1 MVRGASRGI
10 AQKECVDSFFS
21 QNSFISY
28 DTLHKLGIS
37 QPIQYLLPRFPEGIP
52 LVAAF
57 VHPSMIEM
65 LDAAI
70 EDAIERG
77 SCYREYLKLKARYE
91 ELQRTQ
97 RNLLGEDLGP
107 LNSKE
112 LEQLEH
118 QLAYRFY
125 LVWRTQYMLD
135 QLSELQNKEQM
146 LMETNRALSIKLE
159 EISARNQ
166 FRVSWEG
173 GEQSV
178 AFTNQQAQYMGLF
191 QPLECNPTLQ
201 IGIHIQGARKIVATH
216 WDRAVRIQNQVT
228 HKS

>member
-77 SCYREYLKLKARYE
+77 SC
-91 ELQRTQ
+91 

>member
-1 MVRGASRGI
+1 
-10 AQKECVDSFFS
+10 
-21 QNSFISY
+21 
-28 DTLHKLGIS
+28 
-37 QPIQYLLPRFPEGIP
+37 
-52 LVAAF
+52 
-57 VHPSMIEM
+57 MIEM

-118 QLAYRFY
+118 QLESSLKHVRSTK
-125 LVWRTQYMLD
+125 TQYMLD

-166 FRVSWEG
+166 FRVLWKG

-178 AFTNQQAQYMGLF
+178 ALTNQQVQSMGLF

-201 IGIHIQGARKIVATH
+201 IGIHI
-216 WDRAVRIQNQVT
+216 
-228 HKS
+228 

>member
-77 SCYREYLKLKARYE
+77 SW
-91 ELQRTQ
+91 
-97 RNLLGEDLGP
+97 NLLGEDLGP

-135 QLSELQNKEQM
+135 QLSELQNK
-146 LMETNRALSIKLE
+146 LE

-191 QPLECNPTLQ
+191 QPLEFNPTLQ

>member
-77 SCYREYLKLKARYE
+77 SC
-91 ELQRTQ
+91 

-125 LVWRTQYMLD
+125 LVWR
-135 QLSELQNKEQM
+135 
-146 LMETNRALSIKLE
+146 LE

>member
-1 MVRGASRGI
+1 MVCGASRGI

-135 QLSELQNKEQM
+135 QLSELQNK
-146 LMETNRALSIKLE
+146 LE

>member
-125 LVWRTQYMLD
+125 LVWR
-135 QLSELQNKEQM
+135 
-146 LMETNRALSIKLE
+146 LE

>member
-1 MVRGASRGI
+1 MVCGASRGI

-77 SCYREYLKLKARYE
+77 SC
-91 ELQRTQ
+91 

-135 QLSELQNKEQM
+135 QLSELQN
-146 LMETNRALSIKLE
+146 KLE

>member
-77 SCYREYLKLKARYE
+77 SC
-91 ELQRTQ
+91 

-135 QLSELQNKEQM
+135 QLSELQN
-146 LMETNRALSIKLE
+146 KLE

>member
-1 MVRGASRGI
+1 MVCGASRGI

-77 SCYREYLKLKARYE
+77 SW
-91 ELQRTQ
+91 
-97 RNLLGEDLGP
+97 NLLGEDLGP

-135 QLSELQNKEQM
+135 QLSELQN
-146 LMETNRALSIKLE
+146 KLE

>member
-135 QLSELQNKEQM
+135 QLSELQNK
-146 LMETNRALSIKLE
+146 LE

>member
-1 MVRGASRGI
+1 MGCSRKLMSSQFYVMLRLLLLFSLTVASSMSFVAVLACSKHLIDTRNAVMV
-10 AQKECVDSFFS
+10 QW
-21 QNSFISY
+21 
-28 DTLHKLGIS
+28 KLAS
-37 QPIQYLLPRFPEGIP
+37 QPRSL
-52 LVAAF
+52 
-57 VHPSMIEM
+57 S
-65 LDAAI
+65 
-70 EDAIERG
+70 
-77 SCYREYLKLKARYE
+77 YREYLKLKARYE

-118 QLAYRFY
+118 QLESSLKHVRSTK
-125 LVWRTQYMLD
+125 TQYMLD

-159 EISARNQ
+159 EVSARNQ

-178 AFTNQQAQYMGLF
+178 AFTNQQAQSMGLF

-201 IGIHIQGARKIVATH
+201 IGYCNPVASDQMAATTH
-216 WDRAVRIQNQVT
+216 AQQVNGFIPGWML
-228 HKS
+228 

>member
-77 SCYREYLKLKARYE
+77 SW
-91 ELQRTQ
+91 
-97 RNLLGEDLGP
+97 NLLGEDLGP

>member
-77 SCYREYLKLKARYE
+77 SW
-91 ELQRTQ
+91 
-97 RNLLGEDLGP
+97 NLLGEDLGP

-135 QLSELQNKEQM
+135 QLSELQN
-146 LMETNRALSIKLE
+146 KLE

>member
-77 SCYREYLKLKARYE
+77 SCYREHLKLKARYE

-135 QLSELQNKEQM
+135 QLSELQNK
-146 LMETNRALSIKLE
+146 LE

-178 AFTNQQAQYMGLF
+178 AFTNQQAQSMGLF

-201 IGIHIQGARKIVATH
+201 IGIHIQGARNIAATH